1 MSLVIRRLTILC
13 LLLLSSLTYSQ
24 WSLMVLDPQQT
35 WKTAQG
41 SIEEAVFSIGS
52 KGLYSQVSAYLTFSA
67 KGSNLSTTNPLEV
80 VYNFELPEGS
90 FVSDMWL
97 WIGDKISNGKVMDLW
112 TASQIYES
120 IVKRKQ
126 DPAILK
132 KTSARS
138 YQLRI
143 YPMGINE
150 TRKVKITYL
159 TPVFWS
165 DAKVTINIP
174 TELLKVSRNQI
185 PKVILKTWKNDEWR
199 NPMITD
205 PTYSFAASSDTFFGD
220 HYEMDITN
228 ISKVY
233 SNNLLFD
240 NPMIGGVYFKQY
252 KLANEGFYELAVF
265 PGNALPGN
273 SKKVLFL
280 IDYDIRKSNTTR
292 TELLSSL
299 KQLLRSYFTKD
310 DKFNIM
316 YSGLNIGKVSDDWI
330 GNDPANIEK
339 VFSSL
344 TENSISTYSNLPAL
358 MKEGCEYLNK
368 NGASG
373 TIFLLSNSDLQ
384 GNNTTANQLITD
396 IRKLMTVNYP
406 VMVYDYNDKDYVY
419 YYFNNR
425 SYVGNEYFY
434 DNLSRVTGGAYQ
446 RIGSNLNTTLT
457 DLFLRL
463 NGTISSYDL
472 YTSLQSGFCYG
483 RQAISGKG
491 GPISVS
497 SAITQVGKY
506 TGEFPFIVKT
516 SGMFN
521 SSPFTQTMVINNAAD
536 KKGADII
543 PKAWIGNYINT
554 QTSSTV
560 TNSIINEVIG
570 LSRTHQILTN
580 YTAFLA
586 LENDTSWCT
595 TCYTESKTGGGGNTD
610 LAADGAS
617 EIPTE
622 FSMDAYPNPF
632 NSQVTI
638 TVKLPNNMLGQKLSF
653 KIFNTLGQAVKT
665 FSSDEIQSK
674 SVVKL
679 FWDGKNDFG
688 EVISSGVYLFN
699 VSGGKFVKTLKLMY
713 MK

>member
-1 MSLVIRRLTILC
+1 MSLVIRRLTFLC
-13 LLLLSSLTYSQ
+13 LLLFASQTYSQ
-24 WSLMVLDPQQT
+24 WSLTVLDPQQT
-35 WKTAQG
+35 WKTSQG
-41 SIEEAVFSIGS
+41 SIDEAVFSIGP

-67 KGSNLSTTNPLEV
+67 MGSNFSTDNPLEV

-112 TASQIYES
+112 TASQIYEN

-132 KTSARS
+132 KTGAKS

-143 YPMGINE
+143 YPMGKNE

-159 TPVFWS
+159 TPVFW
-165 DAKVTINIP
+165 DAAKITINIP
-174 TELLKVSRNQI
+174 TELLKVSRNQNS
-185 PKVILKTWKNDEWR
+185 KVLLKTWKSNEWR
-199 NPMITD
+199 NPIISI
-205 PTYSFAASSDTFFGD
+205 PNYSFTASSDTFFGD
-220 HYEMDITN
+220 HLEMDI
-228 ISKVY
+228 
-233 SNNLLFD
+233 SNFSRGNTITLAFD
-240 NPMIGGVYFKQY
+240 NSMIDGVYFKHY

-265 PGNALPGN
+265 PGNSLSGN

-280 IDYDIRKSNTTR
+280 IDYDIRKSTTTR
-292 TELLSSL
+292 TVLLSSL
-299 KQLLRSYFTKD
+299 KQLLRSYFTTND
-310 DKFNIM
+310 QFNIM
-316 YSGLNIGKVSDDWI
+316 YSGLNIGKVSNDWVSC
-330 GNDPANIEK
+330 DPANIDK
-339 VFSSL
+339 VYSSL

-358 MKEGCEYLNK
+358 MKEGCEYINK
-368 NGASG
+368 NGASA

-425 SYVGNEYFY
+425 SYIGNEYFY
-434 DNLSRVTGGAYQ
+434 DNLSRVTGGVYQ
-446 RIGSNLNTTLT
+446 RIGSNLNTSLT

-521 SSPFTQTMVINNAAD
+521 SEPFTQTMVISNAIE
-536 KKGADII
+536 KNGEDII
-543 PKAWIGNYINT
+543 PKTWIGNYINT
-554 QTSSTV
+554 QTGSTV

-570 LSRTHQILTN
+570 LSRTHKILTN

-595 TCYTESKTGGGGNTD
+595 TCYNDKGGPINTGVENKV
-610 LAADGAS
+610 

-653 KIFNTLGQAVKT
+653 KIFNTLGQVVKT
-665 FSSDEIQSK
+665 FSSDELQNK

-688 EVISSGVYLFN
+688 EVISSGVYLFS